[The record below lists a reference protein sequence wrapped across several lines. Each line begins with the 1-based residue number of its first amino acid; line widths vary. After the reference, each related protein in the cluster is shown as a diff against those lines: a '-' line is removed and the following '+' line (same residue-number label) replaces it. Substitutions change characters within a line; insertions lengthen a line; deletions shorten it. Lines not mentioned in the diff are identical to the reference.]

1 MSDNGAMLYY
11 GSFRPRR
18 GVIVFI
24 AADDQAVRSI
34 SLNNTARSFL
44 AEMRRLSGDG
54 VKRDGRHPLIRL
66 AGRQLTEYFRG
77 KRREFDFPLELRGTR
92 FQERVWEALL
102 SIPYGQTRSYG
113 QIARALGVPGAA
125 RAVGGANHANQVA
138 IVVPCH
144 RVINADGSLGGYGGK
159 PEVKRM
165 LLDLERAAR

>member
-1 MSDNGAMLYY
+1 MSDNGPMLYY
-11 GSFRPRR
+11 GCFRPSR
-18 GVIVFI
+18 GVILFV

-34 SLNNTARSFL
+34 SLNNTERRFV
-44 AEMRRLSGDG
+44 AELRRQSAGG
-54 VKRDGRHPLIRL
+54 VKRDDRHPLIRL
-66 AGRQLTEYFRG
+66 AARQLTEYFRG

-102 SIPYGQTRSYG
+102 AIPYGETRSYG
-113 QIARALGVPGAA
+113 QIARAVGVPGGA

-165 LLDLERAAR
+165 LLDLERAGC